1 MNGKCEIRCPACNTW
16 DCDYDEKALMYKE
29 GKDGIWAYYMAWCH
43 TCNNAFVFKKWFE
56 HLDYHYE
63 CISIRELEKEEGR
76 AERTMKDAGIIDMI
90 STDIR
95 RCRSVI
101 PRMDDRKMAE
111 RLDELLEIVYEY
123 ANKRFSEE

>member
-1 MNGKCEIRCPACNTW
+1 MDEIRCLACNTW
-16 DCDYDEKALMYKE
+16 DCDHDEKALMFKE

-43 TCNNAFVFKKWFE
+43 TCGLAFVYKKWFE
-56 HLDYHYE
+56 HLDYHHR
-63 CISIRELEKEEGR
+63 CISLREFEKEEGR
-76 AERTMKDAGIIDMI
+76 AVRRTGQDVGIIDII

-95 RCRSVI
+95 RCRSLTT
-101 PRMDDRKMAE
+101 RMDDRKMAE